1 MRPAGLDPPGDP
13 SQQKKLGEKLPMNEQ
28 NKNEHNKN
36 KNNKEEKWL

>member
-1 MRPAGLDPPGDP
+1 VIQANR
-13 SQQKKLGEKLPMNEQ
+13 KKLGEKLPMNEQ